1 MLSSKILKK
10 RYILFLAIIFAMNI
24 SAKSLLVDMVVK
36 NNEFIAEK
44 SDCVTIN
51 IFEKL
56 SLDKKR
62 EVLQYEVDRIEKEI
76 LMVKAGNFSF
86 LLSSNMGL
94 LPSMISLVLP
104 IIGLKSACSIIENAK
119 SNEKDLLLG
128 SSLGL
133 VSLFAIPYVVEY
145 AIVNA
150 FVVIDEAF
158 FLKERLKKN
167 KLKELVYERDI
178 LADYLKNLDSKIN

>member
-1 MLSSKILKK
+1 
-10 RYILFLAIIFAMNI
+10 
-24 SAKSLLVDMVVK
+24 
-36 NNEFIAEK
+36 
-44 SDCVTIN
+44 
-51 IFEKL
+51 
-56 SLDKKR
+56 
-62 EVLQYEVDRIEKEI
+62 
-76 LMVKAGNFSF
+76 
-86 LLSSNMGL
+86 MGL